1 MEEGADTSRGSNNP
15 QPLTPWGSDL
25 VLVVHPGTPG
35 RQSQRSYPGQ
45 PRERHSRDHTW
56 GLRLGWGDGQ
66 GESNTGAGA
75 VDLKQG
81 TTSVMMSPYFHIQ
94 FLCHVNYTL
103 EVVKRNNYDANNYV
117 AEKGGW
123 CLGSE

>member
-25 VLVVHPGTPG
+25 ARVVHPDTPG

-45 PRERHSRDHTW
+45 PRGRHSRDHTW
-56 GLRLGWGDGQ
+56 GLGWDDGQ

-75 VDLKQG
+75 ADLQQG
-81 TTSVMMSPYFHIQ
+81 QHQSLYFHIQ
-94 FLCHVNYTL
+94 VMST
-103 EVVKRNNYDANNYV
+103 YV
-117 AEKGGW
+117 P
-123 CLGSE
+123 CT